1 MRCLVTGGAGFIGSN
16 LVDRLIA
23 KNVEVIVIDDE
34 SATENNKFYWNKNAE
49 NYKDD
54 ICDYNN
60 IEHLFKNV
68 DYVFHLAAQSRIQ
81 PSIVD
86 PTKTL
91 KVNCEGT
98 LNVLNASKKH
108 NVSRFIYSSTS
119 SYYGLNNK
127 VPFTENLNRDCLNPY
142 SYTKIFGEDLC
153 KMYHELYDM
162 QIVILRY
169 FNVYGQR
176 QPTKGQYAPVVGI
189 FQKQFKENKRLTIV
203 GDGMQR
209 RDYTHVD
216 DVVSANILAAKNK
229 LSSGFEVF
237 NVGTGIN
244 YSVLDIAKM
253 IGGKYKFISERKGE
267 AKETLADIS
276 KIRKHLNWAPSIK
289 IEKWLKEKK

>member
-34 SATENNKFYWNKNAE
+34 SATENSKFYWNKNAK

-54 ICDYNN
+54 ICNYNN

-244 YSVLDIAKM
+244 YSVLDIAQM
-253 IGGKYKFISERKGE
+253 IGGEYKFIPERKGE

-276 KIRKHLNWAPSIK
+276 KIKKHLNWVPSIK
-289 IEKWLKEKK
+289 LEKWLKDKK